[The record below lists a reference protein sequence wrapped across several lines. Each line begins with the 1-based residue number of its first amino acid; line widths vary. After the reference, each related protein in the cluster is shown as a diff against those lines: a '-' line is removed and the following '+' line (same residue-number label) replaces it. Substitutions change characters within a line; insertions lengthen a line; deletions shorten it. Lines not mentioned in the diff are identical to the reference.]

1 MFALAKDKGVGHMR
15 IFRLA
20 TVSAAFGLAVLGGA
34 SLAAPAARA
43 GTAPCMV
50 VDDETQA
57 SYTSLQAAEVAASPG
72 DTLSATGTCT
82 GTTEITQ
89 NLVAGLTPAHKP
101 AAHKPAVSGSA
112 PARLPRFYVTTS
124 SAPGGRGIQ
133 AVVRASASGQVTG
146 TVPVPSAIPVEWADS
161 GGTFVTAAADDRSFI
176 IGVQGGQSPTKIGL
190 DLRLFRFA
198 ISAAGKPGR
207 LTKLAPA
214 PMRNETTEGIA
225 LSPDGKLLAV
235 SLQND
240 SSPDPV
246 GVIQV
251 LNLATGAIR
260 TWTAPA
266 RSVYIPGPPSWADGS
281 RVIAFTW
288 LRSTQSGLMSAPRG
302 IRLLDTAAPGGNLVA
317 GTVIVPRGVVAAG
330 SIVSALI
337 TPGGRD
343 VIVVTW
349 RDLTP
354 RASTHTV
361 VVQFAELQASTGRL
375 VRLLRTETARYDQ
388 VSVVTVEDSLGV
400 LSLGSQGR
408 YALVQGVKF
417 GWLDVGGPDPGRFTP
432 LPAVPAGQYVN
443 FAAW

>member
-1 MFALAKDKGVGHMR
+1 MPDLENLLREELQHEAQKVQPELLRPLQVPTR
-15 IFRLA
+15 RPSWRPRLLPF
-20 TVSAAFGLAVLGGA
+20 TAAAAVIAVITAGA
-34 SLAAPAARA
+34 
-43 GTAPCMV
+43 
-50 VDDETQA
+50 
-57 SYTSLQAAEVAASPG
+57 
-72 DTLSATGTCT
+72 
-82 GTTEITQ
+82 
-89 NLVAGLTPAHKP
+89 LVAGLTAAHKP

-112 PARLPRFYVTTS
+112 PASLPRFYVTTS
-124 SAPGGRGIQ
+124 SSPGGRGIQ

-146 TVPVPSAIPVEWADS
+146 TVPVPSALPVEWADS

-176 IGVQGGQSPTKIGL
+176 IGVQGGQAPTKNGL

-198 ISAAGKPGR
+198 ISDAGKPGH
-207 LTKLAPA
+207 LTELAPA

-240 SSPDPV
+240 SSPDAV
-246 GVIQV
+246 GAIQV
-251 LNLATGAIR
+251 LDLATGATR

-266 RSVYIPGPPSWADGS
+266 HSVYIPGPPSWADGS

-288 LRSTQSGLMSAPRG
+288 LRSTQSGLMAAPRG
-302 IRLLDTAAPGGNLVA
+302 IRLLDTAAPGDNLVA
-317 GTVIVPRGVVAAG
+317 GTVIVPSGMVAAG

-337 TPGGRD
+337 TPDGRD

-354 RASTHTV
+354 HASTHTV
-361 VVQFAELQASTGRL
+361 IVQFAVLQAATGRL
-375 VRLLRTETARYDQ
+375 VRLLYTRTERYDEVPFTTLQ
-388 VSVVTVEDSLGV
+388 ASLGV

-408 YALVQGVKF
+408 YALVQGIQF

>member
-1 MFALAKDKGVGHMR
+1 MPDIENLLREELKRAAGQVQPELLRPLQVPTR
-15 IFRLA
+15 RPSWRPRL
-20 TVSAAFGLAVLGGA
+20 LP
-34 SLAAPAARA
+34 LAAAAAVIAVITA
-43 GTAPCMV
+43 GA
-50 VDDETQA
+50 
-57 SYTSLQAAEVAASPG
+57 
-72 DTLSATGTCT
+72 
-82 GTTEITQ
+82 
-89 NLVAGLTPAHKP
+89 LVAGLTAAHKP

-112 PARLPRFYVTTS
+112 PASLPRFYVTTS
-124 SAPGGRGIQ
+124 STPDGRGIQ

-146 TVPVPSAIPVEWADS
+146 TVPVPSAFPVEWADS

-176 IGVQGGQSPTKIGL
+176 IGADEGQEPDSLGGGL

-198 ISAAGKPGR
+198 ISAAGKPGH
-207 LTKLAPA
+207 LTELAPA

-235 SLQND
+235 SLMRN
-240 SSPDPV
+240 SPADAV
-246 GVIQV
+246 GAIQV
-251 LNLATGAIR
+251 LDLATGATR

-266 RSVYIPGPPSWADGS
+266 HSVYIPGPPSWADGS
-281 RVIAFTW
+281 QVIAFTW
-288 LRSTQSGLMSAPRG
+288 LRSTQSGLMAAPRG
-302 IRLLDTAAPGGNLVA
+302 IRLLDTAAPGDNLVA
-317 GTVIVPRGVVAAG
+317 GTLIVPSGVVAAG

-337 TPGGRD
+337 TPDGRD

-354 RASTHTV
+354 QASTHTV

-375 VRLLRTETARYDQ
+375 VRLLRTQTARYDQ
-388 VSVVTVEDSLGV
+388 VHVITLEVSLGV
-400 LSLGSQGR
+400 LSLGPQGR

>member
-1 MFALAKDKGVGHMR
+1 MPDLENLLREELQHEAQKVQPELLRPLQVPTR
-15 IFRLA
+15 RPSWRPRLLPFTA
-20 TVSAAFGLAVLGGA
+20 AAAVIAVITASA
-34 SLAAPAARA
+34 
-43 GTAPCMV
+43 
-50 VDDETQA
+50 
-57 SYTSLQAAEVAASPG
+57 
-72 DTLSATGTCT
+72 
-82 GTTEITQ
+82 
-89 NLVAGLTPAHKP
+89 LVAGLTAAHKP

-112 PARLPRFYVTTS
+112 PASLPRFYVTTS
-124 SAPGGRGIQ
+124 SGPGGRGIQ

-146 TVPVPSAIPVEWADS
+146 TVPVPSALPVEWADS
-161 GGTFVTAAADDRSFI
+161 GGTFVTAAADDRNFI
-176 IGVQGGQSPTKIGL
+176 IGVQGGQAPTKIGL

-198 ISAAGKPGR
+198 ISAAGKPGH
-207 LTKLAPA
+207 LTELAPA

-240 SSPDPV
+240 SSADPV
-246 GVIQV
+246 GAIQV

-260 TWTAPA
+260 TWSAPA

-302 IRLLDTAAPGGNLVA
+302 IRLLDTAAPGDNLVA
-317 GTVIVPRGVVAAG
+317 GTVIVPSGVVAAG

-337 TPGGRD
+337 TPDGRD

-388 VSVVTVEDSLGV
+388 VNVVTVEDSLGV
-400 LSLGSQGR
+400 LSLEPQGR

>member
-1 MFALAKDKGVGHMR
+1 MGHMR

-20 TVSAAFGLAVLGGA
+20 TVSAAFGLAVLGGTGWV
-34 SLAAPAARA
+34 SMAAPAAQA
-43 GTAPCMV
+43 STAPCMV

-89 NLVAGLTPAHKP
+89 NLVAGLTPAQKP

-112 PARLPRFYVTTS
+112 QASLPRFYVTTS
-124 SAPGGRGIQ
+124 SGPGGRGIQ

-176 IGVQGGQSPTKIGL
+176 IGVQGGQAPTKIGL

-198 ISAAGKPGR
+198 ISAAGKPGH
-207 LTKLAPA
+207 LTELAPA

-246 GVIQV
+246 GAIQV

-302 IRLLDTAAPGGNLVA
+302 IRLLDTAAPGDNLVA

-337 TPGGRD
+337 TPDGRD

-361 VVQFAELQASTGRL
+361 VVQFAELQAVTGRL

>member
-1 MFALAKDKGVGHMR
+1 MPDIENLLREELKRAAGQVQPELLRPLQVPTR
-15 IFRLA
+15 RPSWRPRL
-20 TVSAAFGLAVLGGA
+20 LP
-34 SLAAPAARA
+34 LAAAAAVIAVITA
-43 GTAPCMV
+43 GA
-50 VDDETQA
+50 
-57 SYTSLQAAEVAASPG
+57 
-72 DTLSATGTCT
+72 
-82 GTTEITQ
+82 
-89 NLVAGLTPAHKP
+89 LVAGLTAAHKL

-112 PARLPRFYVTTS
+112 PASLPRFYVTTS
-124 SAPGGRGIQ
+124 STPDGRGIQ
-133 AVVRASASGQVTG
+133 AVVRASASGQVVG
-146 TVPVPSAIPVEWADS
+146 TVPVPSALPVEWADS

-176 IGVQGGQSPTKIGL
+176 IGADVGQEPDNLGGGL

-198 ISAAGKPGR
+198 ISAAGKPGH
-207 LTKLAPA
+207 LTELAPA

-235 SLQND
+235 SLMRN
-240 SSPDPV
+240 SPADAV
-246 GVIQV
+246 GAIQV
-251 LNLATGAIR
+251 LDLATGATR

-266 RSVYIPGPPSWADGS
+266 HSVYIPGPPSWADGS

-288 LRSTQSGLMSAPRG
+288 LRSTQSGLMAAPRG
-302 IRLLDTAAPGGNLVA
+302 IRLLDTAAPGDNLVA
-317 GTVIVPRGVVAAG
+317 GTLIVPGGVVAAG

-337 TPGGRD
+337 TPDGRD

-354 RASTHTV
+354 QASTHTV

-375 VRLLRTETARYDQ
+375 VRLLRTQTARYDE
-388 VSVVTVEDSLGV
+388 VHVITLEVSLGV
-400 LSLGSQGR
+400 LSLGPQGR

>member
-1 MFALAKDKGVGHMR
+1 MPDVENLLREELKREAERVQPELLRPLQVPTR
-15 IFRLA
+15 RPSWRPRL
-20 TVSAAFGLAVLGGA
+20 LP
-34 SLAAPAARA
+34 LAAAAAVIAVITA
-43 GTAPCMV
+43 GA
-50 VDDETQA
+50 
-57 SYTSLQAAEVAASPG
+57 
-72 DTLSATGTCT
+72 
-82 GTTEITQ
+82 
-89 NLVAGLTPAHKP
+89 LVAGLTPAHK
-101 AAHKPAVSGSA
+101 AAADKPAVSGSV
-112 PARLPRFYVTTS
+112 PASLPRFYVTTS
-124 SAPGGRGIQ
+124 SGPDNRGIQ
-133 AVVRASASGQVTG
+133 AVVRASASGKVTG
-146 TVPVPSAIPVEWADS
+146 TVPVSSAVPVEWADS

-176 IGVQGGQSPTKIGL
+176 IGVQGGQAPTKLGL

-198 ISAAGKPGR
+198 ISAAGKPGH
-207 LTKLAPA
+207 LTELAAA

-240 SSPDPV
+240 SSPDAV
-246 GVIQV
+246 AAIQV
-251 LNLATGAIR
+251 LDLATGATR

-266 RSVYIPGPPSWADGS
+266 HSVYIPGPPSWADGS

-302 IRLLDTAAPGGNLVA
+302 IQLLDTAAPGDTLPA
-317 GTVIVPRGVVAAG
+317 GTVIVPSGVVAAG

-337 TPGGRD
+337 TPDGRD

-354 RASTHTV
+354 QARTHTV

-375 VRLLRTETARYDQ
+375 VRLLRTQTARYD
-388 VSVVTVEDSLGV
+388 EDRFTTLQDCLEV
-400 LSLGSQGR
+400 LSLGAQGR
-408 YALVQGVKF
+408 YALVQGTQF

-432 LPAVPAGQYVN
+432 LPAVPAGQYVD

>member
-1 MFALAKDKGVGHMR
+1 MPDLENLLREELQHEAQKVQPELLRPLQVPTRRPSWRPRLLPFTAAAAVIAVITAGV
-15 IFRLA
+15 
-20 TVSAAFGLAVLGGA
+20 
-34 SLAAPAARA
+34 
-43 GTAPCMV
+43 
-50 VDDETQA
+50 
-57 SYTSLQAAEVAASPG
+57 
-72 DTLSATGTCT
+72 
-82 GTTEITQ
+82 
-89 NLVAGLTPAHKP
+89 LVAGLTAAHKP
-101 AAHKPAVSGSA
+101 AAHKPAVFGSA
-112 PARLPRFYVTTS
+112 PASLPRFYVTTS
-124 SAPGGRGIQ
+124 SSPGGRGIQ

-146 TVPVPSAIPVEWADS
+146 TVPVPSALPVEWADS

-176 IGVQGGQSPTKIGL
+176 IGVQGGQAPTKIGL

-198 ISAAGKPGR
+198 ISAAGKPGH
-207 LTKLAPA
+207 LTELAPA

-246 GVIQV
+246 GAIQV

-302 IRLLDTAAPGGNLVA
+302 IRLLDTAAPGDNLVA

-330 SIVSALI
+330 SLVSALI
-337 TPGGRD
+337 TPDGRD

-354 RASTHTV
+354 RASTRTV

-400 LSLGSQGR
+400 LSLGSKGR

>member
-1 MFALAKDKGVGHMR
+1 MPDVENLLREELKRAAERVQPELLRPLQVPTR
-15 IFRLA
+15 RPSWRPRL
-20 TVSAAFGLAVLGGA
+20 LP
-34 SLAAPAARA
+34 LAAAAAAAVIAVITA
-43 GTAPCMV
+43 GA
-50 VDDETQA
+50 
-57 SYTSLQAAEVAASPG
+57 
-72 DTLSATGTCT
+72 
-82 GTTEITQ
+82 
-89 NLVAGLTPAHKP
+89 LVAGLP
-101 AAHKPAVSGSA
+101 AAHQPAAHQAAGSGSA
-112 PARLPRFYVTTS
+112 SLPRFYVTTS
-124 SAPGGRGIQ
+124 STPDGRGIQ
-133 AVVRASASGQVTG
+133 AVVRTSASGQVVG
-146 TVPVPSAIPVEWADS
+146 TVPVPSAEPVEWADS

-176 IGVQGGQSPTKIGL
+176 IGVQGGQEPTKPGL

-198 ISAAGKPGR
+198 ISAAGKPGH
-207 LTKLAPA
+207 LTELAPA

-240 SSPDPV
+240 SSPDAV
-246 GVIQV
+246 GAIQV
-251 LNLATGAIR
+251 LDLVTGATR

-266 RSVYIPGPPSWADGS
+266 HSVYIPGPPSWADGS

-302 IRLLDTAAPGGNLVA
+302 IQLLDTAAPGDNLAA
-317 GTVIVPRGVVAAG
+317 GTVIVPSGVVAAG

-337 TPGGRD
+337 TPDGRD

-354 RASTHTV
+354 HASTHTV
-361 VVQFAELQASTGRL
+361 VVQYAELQAATGRL
-375 VRLLRTETARYDQ
+375 VRLLYTQTGRYAEAPFTTLQ
-388 VSVVTVEDSLGV
+388 DSLGV

-408 YALVQGVKF
+408 YALVQGTQF
-417 GWLDVGGPDPGRFTP
+417 GWLDVGGPDPGRFAP

>member
-1 MFALAKDKGVGHMR
+1 MR

-20 TVSAAFGLAVLGGA
+20 TVSAAFGLAVLGGTGWA
-34 SLAAPAARA
+34 SLAAPAAQA
-43 GTAPCMV
+43 STAPCMV
-50 VDDETQA
+50 VDDEAQA

-101 AAHKPAVSGSA
+101 AAHTPPVSGSA
-112 PARLPRFYVTTS
+112 QASLPRFYVTTS

-133 AVVRASASGQVTG
+133 AVVRASASGRVTG

-176 IGVQGGQSPTKIGL
+176 IGVQGGQGPTKIGL

-198 ISAAGKPGR
+198 ISAAGKPGH
-207 LTKLAPA
+207 LTELAPA

-235 SLQND
+235 SLMND

-246 GVIQV
+246 GAIQV

-302 IRLLDTAAPGGNLVA
+302 IRLLDTAAPGDNLVA

-337 TPGGRD
+337 TPDGRH

-375 VRLLRTETARYDQ
+375 VRLLRTERARYDQ

-400 LSLGSQGR
+400 LSLGSHGR

>member
-1 MFALAKDKGVGHMR
+1 MR

-20 TVSAAFGLAVLGGA
+20 TVSAAFGLAVLGGTGWV
-34 SLAAPAARA
+34 SLAAPAAQA
-43 GTAPCMV
+43 STAPCMV

-112 PARLPRFYVTTS
+112 PASRPRFYVTTS

-176 IGVQGGQSPTKIGL
+176 IGVQGGQEPTKIGL

-198 ISAAGKPGR
+198 ISAAGKPGH
-207 LTKLAPA
+207 LTELAPA

-246 GVIQV
+246 GAIQV

-302 IRLLDTAAPGGNLVA
+302 IRLLDTAAPGDNLVA

-337 TPGGRD
+337 TPDGRD

-361 VVQFAELQASTGRL
+361 VVQFAELQAATGRL

>member
-1 MFALAKDKGVGHMR
+1 MPDVENLLREELQHEAQKVQPELLRPLQVPAR
-15 IFRLA
+15 RPSWRPRLLPF
-20 TVSAAFGLAVLGGA
+20 TAAAAVIAVITAGA
-34 SLAAPAARA
+34 
-43 GTAPCMV
+43 
-50 VDDETQA
+50 
-57 SYTSLQAAEVAASPG
+57 
-72 DTLSATGTCT
+72 
-82 GTTEITQ
+82 
-89 NLVAGLTPAHKP
+89 LVAGLP
-101 AAHKPAVSGSA
+101 AAPKPAVSGSA
-112 PARLPRFYVTTS
+112 PASLPRFYVTTS
-124 SAPGGRGIQ
+124 SSPGGRGIQ

-146 TVPVPSAIPVEWADS
+146 TVPVPSALPVEWADS

-176 IGVQGGQSPTKIGL
+176 IGVQGGQAPTKSGL

-198 ISAAGKPGR
+198 ISAAGKPR
-207 LTKLAPA
+207 HLTELAPA

-240 SSPDPV
+240 SSPDAV
-246 GVIQV
+246 GAIQV

-260 TWTAPA
+260 TSTAPA

-288 LRSTQSGLMSAPRG
+288 LRSTQSGLMAAPRG
-302 IRLLDTAAPGGNLVA
+302 IRLLDTAAPGDNLVA
-317 GTVIVPRGVVAAG
+317 GTLIVPRGVVAAG
-330 SIVSALI
+330 SLVSAQI
-337 TPGGRD
+337 TPDGRD

-354 RASTHTV
+354 QASTHTV

-388 VSVVTVEDSLGV
+388 GNVVTVEDSLGV

-408 YALVQGVKF
+408 YALVQGIQF

>member
-1 MFALAKDKGVGHMR
+1 MPDLENLLREELKRAADQVQPELLRPLQVPTR
-15 IFRLA
+15 RPSWRPRL
-20 TVSAAFGLAVLGGA
+20 LPL
-34 SLAAPAARA
+34 
-43 GTAPCMV
+43 
-50 VDDETQA
+50 
-57 SYTSLQAAEVAASPG
+57 VAA
-72 DTLSATGTCT
+72 AAVIAV
-82 GTTEITQ
+82 ITAGAF
-89 NLVAGLTPAHKP
+89 VAGLTPAHQP

-112 PARLPRFYVTTS
+112 PASLPRFYVTTS
-124 SAPGGRGIQ
+124 SGPGGRGIQ

-176 IGVQGGQSPTKIGL
+176 IGVQGGQAPTKIGL

-198 ISAAGKPGR
+198 ISAAGKPGH
-207 LTKLAPA
+207 LTELAPA

-235 SLQND
+235 SLMSNSGGN
-240 SSPDPV
+240 SSPTL
-246 GVIQV
+246 QV
-251 LNLATGAIR
+251 LDLATGAIR

-266 RSVYIPGPPSWADGS
+266 NSVYITGPPSWADGS

-302 IRLLDTAAPGGNLVA
+302 IRLLDTTAPGDNLLA

-330 SIVSALI
+330 SLVSALI
-337 TPGGRD
+337 TPDGRD

-361 VVQFAELQASTGRL
+361 VVRFAELAASTGRL
-375 VRLLRTETARYDQ
+375 VRVLRTETARYD
-388 VSVVTVEDSLGV
+388 EDNASTLEVSLGV
-400 LSLGSQGR
+400 LSLNSQGR
-408 YALVQGVKF
+408 YALVQGTRF
-417 GWLDVGGPDPGRFTP
+417 GWLDVGGPDPGRFAP

>member
-1 MFALAKDKGVGHMR
+1 MPDLENLLREELQHEAEKVQPELLRPLQVPTR
-15 IFRLA
+15 RPSWRPRLLPF
-20 TVSAAFGLAVLGGA
+20 TAAAAVIAVITAGA
-34 SLAAPAARA
+34 
-43 GTAPCMV
+43 
-50 VDDETQA
+50 
-57 SYTSLQAAEVAASPG
+57 
-72 DTLSATGTCT
+72 
-82 GTTEITQ
+82 
-89 NLVAGLTPAHKP
+89 LVAGLTAAHKP

-112 PARLPRFYVTTS
+112 PASLPRFYVTTS
-124 SAPGGRGIQ
+124 SSPGGRGIQ
-133 AVVRASASGQVTG
+133 AVVRASASGRVTG
-146 TVPVPSAIPVEWADS
+146 TVPVPSALPVEWADS

-176 IGVQGGQSPTKIGL
+176 IGVQGGQAPTKIGL

-198 ISAAGKPGR
+198 ISAAGKPGH
-207 LTKLAPA
+207 LTELAPA

-240 SSPDPV
+240 SSPDAV
-246 GVIQV
+246 GAIQV

-302 IRLLDTAAPGGNLVA
+302 IRLLDTAAPGDNLVA

-337 TPGGRD
+337 TPDGRD

-354 RASTHTV
+354 RASTHTI

-375 VRLLRTETARYDQ
+375 VRLLRTERARYDQ

>member
-1 MFALAKDKGVGHMR
+1 MR

-20 TVSAAFGLAVLGGA
+20 TVSAAFGLAVLGGTGWA
-34 SLAAPAARA
+34 SLAAPAAQA
-43 GTAPCMV
+43 STAPCMV
-50 VDDETQA
+50 VDDGTHA
-57 SYTSLQAAEVAASPG
+57 SYISLQAAEVAASPG

-82 GTTEITQ
+82 GTTDITQ

-112 PARLPRFYVTTS
+112 PASLPRFYVTTS
-124 SAPGGRGIQ
+124 SSPGGRGIQ

-161 GGTFVTAAADDRSFI
+161 GGTFVTAAGDDRSFI
-176 IGVQGGQSPTKIGL
+176 IGVQGGQAPTKIGL

-198 ISAAGKPGR
+198 ISAAGKPGH
-207 LTKLAPA
+207 LTELAPA

-246 GVIQV
+246 GAIQV
-251 LNLATGAIR
+251 LDLATGAIR

-302 IRLLDTAAPGGNLVA
+302 IRLLDTAAPGDNLVA
-317 GTVIVPRGVVAAG
+317 GTVIVPSGVVAAG

-337 TPGGRD
+337 TPDGRD

-354 RASTHTV
+354 HAKTHTV
-361 VVQFAELQASTGRL
+361 VVQFVELQAATGRL
-375 VRLLRTETARYDQ
+375 VRLLRTERARYDQ

-417 GWLDVGGPDPGRFTP
+417 GWLDVGGPDLGRFTP

>member
-1 MFALAKDKGVGHMR
+1 MPDLENLLREELQHEAQKVQPEVLRPLQVPTR
-15 IFRLA
+15 RPSWRPRLLPF
-20 TVSAAFGLAVLGGA
+20 TAAAAVIAVITAGA
-34 SLAAPAARA
+34 
-43 GTAPCMV
+43 
-50 VDDETQA
+50 
-57 SYTSLQAAEVAASPG
+57 
-72 DTLSATGTCT
+72 
-82 GTTEITQ
+82 
-89 NLVAGLTPAHKP
+89 LVAGLTAAHKP

-112 PARLPRFYVTTS
+112 PAGLPRFYVTTS
-124 SAPGGRGIQ
+124 SGPGGRGIQ
-133 AVVRASASGQVTG
+133 AVVRGSASGKVTG
-146 TVPVPSAIPVEWADS
+146 TIPVPSALPVEWSDS

-176 IGVQGGQSPTKIGL
+176 IGVQGGQEPTKNGL

-198 ISAAGKPGR
+198 ISDAGKPGH
-207 LTKLAPA
+207 LTELAPA

-235 SLQND
+235 SLMRD
-240 SSPDPV
+240 SPSGAV
-246 GVIQV
+246 GAIQV
-251 LNLATGAIR
+251 LDLATGATR

-266 RSVYIPGPPSWADGS
+266 HSVYIPGPPSWADGS

-302 IRLLDTAAPGGNLVA
+302 IRLLDTAASGDNLVA
-317 GTVIVPRGVVAAG
+317 GTVIVPSGMVAAG

-337 TPGGRD
+337 TPDGRD

-349 RDLTP
+349 RDLAP
-354 RASTHTV
+354 QASTHTI

-375 VRLLRTETARYDQ
+375 VRLLRTQTERYDQ
-388 VSVVTVEDSLGV
+388 VHVITLQVSLGV
-400 LSLGSQGR
+400 LSLGSRGR
-408 YALVQGVKF
+408 YALVQGTQF